1 MQHIPRENILAGGLG
16 LINEGFPFIM
26 NRRIKH
32 KSDIFKMSILG
43 FDVIC
48 FGGEDAAKTFYDPQ
62 KFVRK
67 GAVPPPIQN
76 TLTGKNAIHTRDA
89 HEHQH
94 RKAMFMSLLNDGNIG
109 SLQDLV
115 REELAKASAVW
126 ETIPRIVLFREA
138 AEVLA
143 KAICRWAGIPV
154 TDEQAV
160 HAARS
165 FVAMVDAYGSLGS
178 RNIRGRK
185 ARKEMEKWISAV
197 ISDLRSGKLEAEKQ
211 SAVYVCAHYRD
222 TKGNLL
228 DIKMAAVE
236 LLNILRPTVAISWY
250 VTFAV
255 LALRDYPE
263 CRQKMMEGE
272 DEYLTHFINEVR
284 RFYPFAP
291 FMGARV
297 KKDFQWREHRFAK
310 GSLVLLDMYGTNHD
324 PRLWEEPFSFN
335 PDRFAG
341 RYIKPFDFL
350 AQGGGDARS
359 THRCPGELI
368 TVETLKTFLIF
379 LIRDVRYQ
387 VPEQDLSY
395 SLARMPTMPQSGF
408 IMEKV
413 KMNKID

>member
-16 LINEGFPFIM
+16 LIKEGFPFIM
-26 NRRIKH
+26 NRRIKY

-67 GAVPPPIQN
+67 GAVPTPIQK

-94 RKAMFMSLLNDGNIG
+94 RKAMFMSLLTDGNIG
-109 SLQDLV
+109 ALQDRVL
-115 REELAKASAVW
+115 EELKRASLVW
-126 ETIPRIVLFREA
+126 ETLPRIVLFRES

-143 KAICRWAGIPV
+143 KAICRWAGVPV

-165 FVAMVDAYGSLGS
+165 FVAMVDAFGSLGS
-178 RNIRGRK
+178 RNVRGRK
-185 ARKEMEKWISAV
+185 ARKEMEKWIV
-197 ISDLRSGKLEAEKQ
+197 GLIREVRSGKLDVGKNTALF
-211 SAVYVCAHYRD
+211 VCANYRD

-228 DIKMAAVE
+228 DVRMAAVE

-250 VTFAV
+250 VTFAA
-255 LALRDYPE
+255 LALHHYPE
-263 CRQKMMEGE
+263 CKQKMAQGKGDYIM
-272 DEYLTHFINEVR
+272 HFINEVR

-297 KKDFQWREHRFAK
+297 KKDFQWHEHRFAK

-324 PRLWEEPFSFN
+324 PRLWEEPFRFN
-335 PDRFAG
+335 PDRFIG

-350 AQGGGDARS
+350 AQGGGDPRN

-379 LIRDVRYQ
+379 LTRDVHYQ
-387 VPEQDLSY
+387 VPQQDLSY
-395 SLARMPTMPQSGF
+395 SLARMPTLPRSGF
-408 IMEKV
+408 IMEEV
-413 KMNKID
+413 SINNIN